1 MKLLS
6 IQTIVII
13 VIFAFFLAS
22 GCISSNNSQ
31 TCNFSQSYRQGI
43 NESGIYKNFINIG
56 KDRIA
61 SIVNNTSSMG
71 QDPQRLSQIAQLITQ
86 DFTDPNWP
94 NQTKDDRIFCYYP
107 NSSHQYDYC
116 QINGPEN
123 LAPYL
128 DNNYTDRIFVSDKL
142 GHIRQECGSLG
153 YDPYLIAYQ
162 KTGDCQELA
171 YFFKEVANESGFE
184 TRVVQADKTGLHD
197 WDEVNI
203 SGEWKFFDPQR
214 YGEFNGTGD
223 SSRWFGNRSDY
234 TNSDVSGFSLT
245 QIIGGGVCVLDD
257 QRNSIQD
264 ITISYDPNNTTPH
277 GKWC

>member
-1 MKLLS
+1 MKSLS

-13 VIFAFFLAS
+13 IIFIFFLVS
-22 GCISSNNSQ
+22 GCISSNDSQ
-31 TCNFSQSYRQGI
+31 TCNFSQSYKQSI
-43 NESGIYKNFINIG
+43 NESGIYKNYINVG
-56 KDRIA
+56 KERIT

-71 QDPQRLSQIAQLITQ
+71 QDPERLSQMAHLITQ

-94 NQTKDDRIFCYYP
+94 YQWNTSFYYYP
-107 NSSHQYDYC
+107 NSPHSYDYRL
-116 QINGPEN
+116 INGTEN

-128 DNNYTDRIFVSDKL
+128 DKNLTDLIFVSDKL

-153 YDPYLIAYQ
+153 YDPYWIAYQ

-171 YFFKEVANESGFE
+171 YFFKKVANESGFE
-184 TRVVQADKTGLHD
+184 TRVVQADKTGLHL
-197 WDEVNI
+197 WNEVNVNR
-203 SGEWKFFDPQR
+203 EWKFFDLQR

-223 SSRWFGNRSDY
+223 SSRWFGYRSDY
-234 TNSDVSGFSLT
+234 ANPNVSGFSLT

-257 QRNSIQD
+257 QRNPIQD
-264 ITISYDPNNTTPH
+264 VTLNYDPNNTTPH